1 MAGARGGGKCGQ
13 ATEMETEVT
22 GRTRRPY
29 GPIWRATRTDLGLK
43 GIPSPPPRCF
53 HSGEETVLGKSSSRE
68 TREELTQSRQ
78 ETVAWRAGV
87 EVMMKGGWTRDMY

>member
-1 MAGARGGGKCGQ
+1 MCKRNSEESPVAGARGGGKCGQ

-43 GIPSPPPRCF
+43 GIPSPPPAAFILEKR
-53 HSGEETVLGKSSSRE
+53 L
-68 TREELTQSRQ
+68 
-78 ETVAWRAGV
+78 
-87 EVMMKGGWTRDMY
+87 Y